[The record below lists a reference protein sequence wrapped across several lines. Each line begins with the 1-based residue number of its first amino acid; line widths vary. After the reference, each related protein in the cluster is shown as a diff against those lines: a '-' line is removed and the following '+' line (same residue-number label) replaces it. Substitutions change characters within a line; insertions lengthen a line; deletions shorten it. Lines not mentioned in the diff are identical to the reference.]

1 MLFRYKVE
9 KCVGEHMD
17 FVFNGPGVGYRA
29 VIQYYKPNA
38 KLFKWRNF
46 STNNIYNVLHKLG
59 HITDDIDTNNGLLNA
74 LQQYEN
80 IEEIMLKYIKKILE
94 DKKYEKRLNNMLN
107 DIDNIVLTKDWNTI
121 EIKEND

>member
-1 MLFRYKVE
+1 
-9 KCVGEHMD
+9 MD
-17 FVFNGPGVGYRA
+17 FVFNGPGVGYKA

-38 KLFKWRNF
+38 KLFKWRKF
-46 STNNIYNVLHKLG
+46 STNNIYNVLNKLG

-94 DKKYEKRLNNMLN
+94 DEKYDKRLKNMLN
-107 DIDNIVLTKDWNTI
+107 DIDNIVLKKDWNTI